1 MRPVWTTPTV
11 TNGRNSA
18 KSGFFFALS
27 AYSIWGMLPLYWI
40 LLEHAPTLEVLAHR
54 ALWSLPVAAVILV
67 AIGRTADIIPTLKD
81 RKKLGVLLVCSVIIS
96 SNWGVFIWAVAN
108 EHTIDAALAYYI
120 NPLLSICLGVVF
132 LGERF
137 NQWQLAAIL
146 LAALAVLLLTF
157 AGGKFPWISLFLAGT
172 FALYGLL
179 RKTVD
184 VGPTQG
190 FLIEIL
196 LVAIIAGGY
205 ILWLVLTDNGQF
217 LTNTPDT
224 LLLIGCGPVTAIP
237 LILFASGAKR
247 LQLSTVGLM
256 QYIVPTSIF
265 VIGVFVFREPLDHWQ
280 LAAFALIWVGLALY
294 SWSTLAQGK
303 ENQGSN

>member
-1 MRPVWTTPTV
+1 MRPIPEASTPNTDIN
-11 TNGRNSA
+11 TAR
-18 KSGFFFALS
+18 SGFFFALS
-27 AYSIWGMLPLYWI
+27 AYSIWGVLPLFWI
-40 LLEHAPTLEVLAHR
+40 LLKHVPAMEVMMHR
-54 ALWSLPVAAVILV
+54 AVWSLPVAAVVLL
-67 AIGRTADIIPTLKD
+67 AIGRTGDIIPTLKD
-81 RKKLGVLLVCSVIIS
+81 KKKLGILLICSLIIS

-132 LGERF
+132 LGDRF
-137 NQWQLAAIL
+137 NRWQLAAIL
-146 LAALAVLLLTF
+146 LAAMAVLLLTF
-157 AGGKFPWISLFLAGT
+157 AGGKFPLISLFLAST

-196 LVAIIAGGY
+196 LVAIIAGAY
-205 ILWLVLTDNGQF
+205 IVWLAMTGSGQF
-217 LTNTPDT
+217 LGNTSDT
-224 LLLIGCGPVTAIP
+224 LLLIGCGPATAIP
-237 LILFASGAKR
+237 LILFAFGAKR

-265 VIGVFVFREPLDHWQ
+265 IIGVFVFREPLDHWQ

-294 SWSTLAQGK
+294 SWSTLAQGAEK
-303 ENQGSN
+303 